1 MALWSGEG
9 ALSLLKCTLST
20 KMSIAEPAALRR
32 IRRSPEA
39 ARDNILAAAEAIL
52 VATGPQ
58 HLKLA
63 EVAKAA
69 GVANASVLHHFG
81 SIDGVQTALMTRMIE
96 QLVARIVAIS
106 DTTRDATRMAEDST
120 AALFDAFESRGVA
133 RLAAWLELTGESRR
147 LTLVREA
154 VRTVVAVREKQ
165 QSFPAAA
172 LLEDFILT
180 GVTLALGVGLFGP
193 TLSVLLD
200 RPETRARELALGLL
214 QTRFREALAELAAS
228 PSSAS
233 RHG

>member
-1 MALWSGEG
+1 
-9 ALSLLKCTLST
+9 
-20 KMSIAEPAALRR
+20 MSIADPAASPR

-39 ARDNILAAAEAIL
+39 ARENILAAAEAIL
-52 VATGPQ
+52 ISAGPQ
-58 HLKLA
+58 NLKLA

-96 QLVARIVAIS
+96 QLVARIVGIS
-106 DTTRDATRMAEDST
+106 DATRDPARMAEDST

-154 VRTVVAVREKQ
+154 VRTVVEVRQRQ
-165 QSFPAAA
+165 QTFPAPE

-180 GVTLALGVGLFGP
+180 SLTLALGVGLVGP
-193 TLSVLLD
+193 TLSALLG
-200 RPETRARELALGLL
+200 RPESRARD
-214 QTRFREALAELAAS
+214 LAETRTAVSPVESPGRLVRAEAGAAS
-228 PSSAS
+228 
-233 RHG
+233 RLH